1 MSEGTLITCGL
12 VCSGVASRKAWR
24 SYIKSLRKHYGHVS
38 DYRHRPKNDD
48 NHTECA
54 NNEMAVFADGSIK
67 QGTLLMKSWKRTYGG
82 HWGLR
87 PTCHQCPY
95 HSINRIEDITIGDY
109 WGLDNFSSFWD
120 PRGTSL
126 VIFNNKEPTTEWLK
140 KQLLNKSSFEELP
153 LNAAVND
160 SQPRLSS
167 SSAPNSVRAS
177 FLKSGA
183 NGSWERTIATCVMH
197 SAFNKTFGANS
208 KSALESIRNKPIYDS
223 NHLSNRLV
231 DNKQDCYGC
240 GACVQLC
247 PRNAITMVED
257 SEGFL
262 YPAINEKLCVNCG
275 LCNRACPRSS
285 SSSAD
290 MRKGS
295 NSYALRLNDSHH
307 YSKSSSGGAFWGLA
321 QSVLDMDGVVYGT
334 AFSNNLIPEV
344 IRCDSEKDCE
354 RCMGSKYV
362 QSDTGLTF
370 KQVKK
375 DLMAGK
381 TVLFTGTPCQIAGLK
396 AYLRR
401 T

>member
-1 MSEGTLITCGL
+1 MGDGTLITCGL

-24 SYIKSLRKHYGHVS
+24 SYLDSLKRHFGNIS
-38 DYRHRPKNDD
+38 DYHHRPKPDD
-48 NHTECA
+48 P
-54 NNEMAVFADGSIK
+54 NNGNAHNEIVVLADGSIK

-109 WGLDNFSSFWD
+109 WGLDNFSSFWN

-126 VIFNNKEPTTEWLK
+126 VIFNNKKPTTEWLK
-140 KQLLNKSSFEELP
+140 KQLFNKSSFEELP
-153 LNAAVND
+153 INSAKNS

-177 FLKSGA
+177 FLGFGS
-183 NGSWERTIATCVMH
+183 NSSWESVIAACVIR
-197 SAFNKTFGANS
+197 SAVNKVFRFKS
-208 KSALESIRNKPIYDS
+208 KTALESVQNKPVCNS
-223 NHLSNRLV
+223 KQLSNRLI
-231 DNKQDCYGC
+231 DCKQDCYGC
-240 GACVQLC
+240 GACMQLC

-262 YPAINEKLCVNCG
+262 YPEINEDRCIGCG
-275 LCNRACPRSS
+275 LCNRVCPRPNL
-285 SSSAD
+285 SSAD
-290 MRKGS
+290 LSKGD
-295 NSYALRLNDSHH
+295 NSYALRLNDSYH

-321 QSVLDMDGVVYGT
+321 QSVLDIGGVVYGT
-334 AFSNNLIPEV
+334 AFSKDLIPEV
-344 IRCDSEKDCE
+344 IRCDSEATCE
-354 RCMGSKYV
+354 LCMGSKYV

-370 KQVKK
+370 KLVKE
-375 DLMAGK
+375 DLAAGK
-381 TVLFTGTPCQIAGLK
+381 TVLFTGTPCQIAGLN